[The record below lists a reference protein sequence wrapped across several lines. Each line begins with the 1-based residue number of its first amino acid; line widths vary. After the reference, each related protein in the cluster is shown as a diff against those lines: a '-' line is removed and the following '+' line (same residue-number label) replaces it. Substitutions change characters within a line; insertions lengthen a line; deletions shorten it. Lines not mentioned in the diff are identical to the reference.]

1 LSGST
6 GRSLLNEL
14 VVQYSGFVNDVPA
27 NGTGPSFRFGGVV
40 TGGTNIGAPQR
51 TEQTKWQLR
60 NDFSRIVT
68 GLGGLAHEFKGGV
81 NWKPIH
87 DLRLRASYSEGF
99 RAPTIGELFG
109 TPSRFDQEIV
119 DPCSAVGGAI
129 PAAVAANCIAQGVP
143 AGGTYVQLNS
153 QISVITG
160 GNADLKP
167 ETSKGWNFGAVYS
180 PGFIPRFSVEANYYN
195 IKVKGAIQA
204 VNANTTLQQ
213 CVINNDAL
221 ACALVTRTATGQIT
235 NIQGLLNN
243 IAAIK
248 TDGLDVNLAY
258 RTERASWGSLGLT
271 FNNTFL
277 FNYDVFVPSADGIQ
291 KISREGTEQ
300 GSPDQAFPKHK
311 AIAILDWNGTNVGAS
326 ITERYIKSVRESE
339 ADDNKLNS
347 RFYTDLQLRFFAPSF
362 VDNFGFALG
371 VNNLFDKDPP
381 GCASCGLNNF
391 DPTTYDV
398 PGRYMYARATLKM

>member
-1 LSGST
+1 MISSGST
-6 GRSLLNEL
+6 TT
-14 VVQYSGFVNDVPA
+14 FKA
-27 NGTGPSFRFGGVV
+27 
-40 TGGTNIGAPQR
+40 GA
-51 TEQTKWQLR
+51 
-60 NDFSRIVT
+60 
-68 GLGGLAHEFKGGV
+68 

-87 DLRLRASYSEGF
+87 DLRLRGTWSEGF

-109 TPSRFDQEIV
+109 TPSRFDQELV
-119 DPCSAVGGAI
+119 DPCSAVGGVI
-129 PAAVAANCIAQGVP
+129 PPAVAANCIAQGVP
-143 AGGTYVQLNS
+143 ADGSYVQLNS

-160 GNADLKP
+160 GNQDLKP

-180 PGFIPRFSVEANYYN
+180 PGFIPRFSVEANYYK

-204 VNANTTLQQ
+204 VDAETTLQQ
-213 CVINNDAL
+213 CVVSNDAN

-235 NIQGLLNN
+235 NIQGLLQN

-248 TDGLDVNLAY
+248 TEGLDVNFAY
-258 RTERASWGSLGLT
+258 RTARASWGTLGLT

-277 FNYDVFVPSADGIQ
+277 FNYDVFVPSATGID
-291 KISREGTEQ
+291 KLSREGTEQ

-326 ITERYIKSVRESE
+326 ITERYIKSVHELN
-339 ADDNKLNS
+339 DNKLNS

-381 GCASCGLNNF
+381 GCISCGLNNF

-398 PGRYMYARATLKM
+398 PGRYMYARATVKM